1 MDSIKGWSIFCI
13 LLSNPALQNFSY
25 KSIPSKFL
33 IDFLYDKKP
42 DRMNT
47 TTPIANITNCPRLT
61 LEESFKLPKPGI
73 WCRLSPIIIIIK
85 LATQN
90 NKKGLPIL

>member
-1 MDSIKGWSIFCI
+1 MNLTSIGQIFNLTFCGQYQGVVYFCI

-73 WCRLSPIIIIIK
+73 
-85 LATQN
+85 
-90 NKKGLPIL
+90 